1 VRGSLN
7 FDMQLHELKLKTKK
21 KKGKRI
27 GRGGKRGGYSG
38 RGIKGQKS
46 RAGHKI
52 RPVIR
57 DIIKKIPK
65 KRGYKF
71 KPPREKPQILNLAVL
86 ENKFKEDER
95 ITPVKLL
102 QSGLITRKGKRK
114 LLIKILGEGNLTK
127 KFTFSGCEF
136 SASAKEKILK
146 TGGTII

>member
-1 VRGSLN
+1 
-7 FDMQLHELKLKTKK
+7 MQLQELKPKLKA

-52 RPVIR
+52 RPAIR

-71 KPPREKPQILNLAVL
+71 KSIREKPQTLNLGFL
-86 ENKFKEDER
+86 GNKFRDGEK
-95 ITPVKLL
+95 ITPLSLL
-102 QSGLITRKGKRK
+102 RAGFIKKQGKRK
-114 LLIKILGEGNLTK
+114 LLVKILGEGNLVK
-127 KFTFSGCEF
+127 KFSFSGCEF

-146 TGGTII
+146 AGGEIK

>member
-1 VRGSLN
+1 
-7 FDMQLHELKLKTKK
+7 MQLYELKSKTKI

-46 RAGHKI
+46 RSGHRI
-52 RPVIR
+52 RPALR

-71 KPPREKPQILNLAVL
+71 KPVREKPQILNLTVL
-86 ENKFKEDER
+86 ENKFKEDEKINPIR
-95 ITPVKLL
+95 LL
-102 QSGLITRKGKRK
+102 QAGLIKRRGKRK
-114 LLIKILGEGNLTK
+114 LLIKILGKGDISK
-127 KFTFSGCEF
+127 KFSFSGCEF

-146 TGGTII
+146 AGGEVKV